1 MEYFDLTLF
10 GIPAVDLVSC
20 YHPSFY
26 FSFLVVAAAAAAAA
40 AAVVVVVVAV
50 ILIFRFGKSPEAFVS
65 PELLRRNK

>member
-26 FSFLVVAAAAAAAA
+26 FSFLVAAAAVAAV
-40 AAVVVVVVAV
+40 VVVVVVAV

>member
-26 FSFLVVAAAAAAAA
+26 FSFLVAAAAAA

>member
-26 FSFLVVAAAAAAAA
+26 FSFLVAAAAAAAAA
-40 AAVVVVVVAV
+40 AAVVVVVVVVVAV
-50 ILIFRFGKSPEAFVS
+50 IFDFSFWKVAGSVRVAGIVA
-65 PELLRRNK
+65 

>member
-26 FSFLVVAAAAAAAA
+26 FSFLVAAAAAAAV
-40 AAVVVVVVAV
+40 VVVVVVAV

>member
-26 FSFLVVAAAAAAAA
+26 FSFLVAAA
-40 AAVVVVVVAV
+40 AAVVVVVAV
-50 ILIFRFGKSPEAFVS
+50 ILMFRFGKSPEAFVS